1 MHALSVAAGSPYRKI
16 LHKWRAEALP
26 IAKSCTKEPQRLT
39 WQVIGPAVYKG
50 ISVISQ
56 KANLLTWAAIAAL
69 LVGAAVTTCPA
80 WHHAFSRMRATI
92 MNGRFVRFLKSG
104 DSINRI
110 TLKFAQ

>member
-39 WQVIGPAVYKG
+39 WQVIGPRYTKD
-50 ISVISQ
+50 IRNKPKTS
-56 KANLLTWAAIAAL
+56 LLTWAAIAAL
-69 LVGAAVTTCPA
+69 LVGAAVTTLPCLAPR
-80 WHHAFSRMRATI
+80 FLRMRATI
-92 MNGRFVRFLKSG
+92 MNGRFVRFLKSD

>member
-39 WQVIGPAVYKG
+39 WQVIGPRYTKD
-50 ISVISQ
+50 IRNKPKTS
-56 KANLLTWAAIAAL
+56 LLTWAARRGCRDDLPCLAPRFL
-69 LVGAAVTTCPA
+69 
-80 WHHAFSRMRATI
+80 RMRATI
-92 MNGRFVRFLKSG
+92 MNGRFVRFLKSD

>member
-39 WQVIGPAVYKG
+39 WQVIGPRYTKDIRNNDLPCLAPRF
-50 ISVISQ
+50 
-56 KANLLTWAAIAAL
+56 L
-69 LVGAAVTTCPA
+69 
-80 WHHAFSRMRATI
+80 RMRATI
-92 MNGRFVRFLKSG
+92 MNGRFVRFLKSD